1 MSDEPKKLM
10 NEVLPKPMSFPGSAA
25 RARVLNHLR
34 VLTATSAATLTLA
47 ACPFV
52 AVDPLPPA
60 PLCRTSRGVSKDLN
74 ASVTPDGAFDPYI
87 DGGYDPVD
95 AGTLPDGGT
104 PMVYRLRFIDT
115 SFSGVTLPMLL
126 TSSNVAAVQYD
137 AQNMM
142 LNFAPLDPAQPVQFR
157 FSATCEN
164 TAAVV
169 LQATLERAG
178 ESYVVTLT
186 DLP

>member
-10 NEVLPKPMSFPGSAA
+10 NEVLPRPMSFPGTAA

-60 PLCRTSRGVSKDLN
+60 PQCRTSRGVSKDVS
-74 ASVTPDGAFDPYI
+74 ATVTADGAFDPYA

-95 AGTLPDGGT
+95 AGTLPDGGAPT
-104 PMVYRLRFIDT
+104 VYRLTFTDT

-137 AQNMM
+137 ALNMTVT
-142 LNFAPLDPAQPVQFR
+142 FAPQDPAQPVQFR

-178 ESYVVTLT
+178 AGYVVTLT